1 MPQLAYSNNAAAQR
15 SNSQYSNTQY
25 SNSGYA
31 GGKRFNNAGT
41 YGNNNASSYSS
52 NNAAERIMPQNLD
65 AEKAVL
71 SAMMFGSEV
80 GAEVSEEILSK
91 LKPEDFYRPA
101 HQKIFAVMQD
111 LVFHNIPIDQ
121 ISVTDRLEAC
131 KELDAVGG
139 RAYIIELGNNAY
151 ALSHWE
157 HHVEIVKREHMLRE
171 LIGAAARIQA
181 IGYDAPDDLDE
192 VVEESE
198 KLLFDVTNQR
208 VTTGFQ
214 PAEALVMQAFGEL
227 QELANSGGRTMGIR
241 TGFNALDDLLGGLRG
256 GDLVILAA
264 RPSIGKTA
272 LALNIAS
279 RASQLGTSVAFFSLE
294 MSASQLIQRVLAIET
309 KIDSKK
315 IQTGQ
320 GLTAKDW
327 NNLIKTSNT
336 ISSLDLWIDD
346 TPSASILE
354 VRAKARRQLRN
365 VEPEKG
371 LVIVDYLQLMQPQN
385 TRTESRQ
392 VEIAEISRGL
402 KILAKELNMPIIA
415 LSQLSRAVEG
425 RKDKRPIL
433 SDLRESGAIEQDADV
448 VMFLDRSKTLNES
461 QDEERPD
468 WGVGDVIVAKHRN
481 GPIGLVHLAFQ
492 EQFTRFDNMAYPDDR
507 IPEEEY

>member
-1 MPQLAYSNNAAAQR
+1 MPQLAYTDNAYSNDTRAQRSSNYSSNRSSNINALNSNNADR
-15 SNSQYSNTQY
+15 L
-25 SNSGYA
+25 
-31 GGKRFNNAGT
+31 
-41 YGNNNASSYSS
+41 
-52 NNAAERIMPQNLD
+52 MPQNPD

-71 SAMMFGSEV
+71 SAMMFGSGSADV
-80 GAEVSEEILSK
+80 AEEILSK
-91 LKPEDFYRPA
+91 LDPTDFYRPA
-101 HQKIFAVMQD
+101 HQKIFEAMQE
-111 LVFHNIPIDQ
+111 LALHNIPIDQ
-121 ISVTDRLEAC
+121 ISLADRLEAK

-139 RAYIIELGNNAY
+139 KAYIIELGNNSY

-157 HHVEIVKREHMLRE
+157 HHVQIVKREHMLRE

-181 IGYDAPDDLDE
+181 IGYDAPDDLDK
-192 VVEESE
+192 VVEDSE
-198 KLLFDVTNQR
+198 KLLFDVTNKR

-214 PAEALVMQAFGEL
+214 TAEALVMEAFGEL
-227 QELANSGGRTMGIR
+227 QDLVNNGGRTMGVR
-241 TGFNALDDLLGGLRG
+241 TGFNDLDNLLGGLRG

-264 RPSIGKTA
+264 RPSVGKTA
-272 LALNIAS
+272 LALNIAN
-279 RASQLGTSVAFFSLE
+279 RAAQLGTSVAFFSLE
-294 MSASQLIQRVLAIET
+294 MSASQLIQRVLSIET
-309 KIDSKK
+309 RVDSKK
-315 IQTGQ
+315 LQSGQ
-320 GLTAKDW
+320 GLTNRDW
-327 NNLIKTSNT
+327 QELIKASNT
-336 ISSLDLWIDD
+336 LSKLNLWIDD

-371 LVIVDYLQLMQPQN
+371 LIIVDYLQLMQPQN

-402 KILAKELNMPIIA
+402 KILAKELDMPIIA
-415 LSQLSRAVEG
+415 LSQLSRAVEA

-461 QDEERPD
+461 QDEDRPD

-492 EQFTRFDNMAYPDDR
+492 EKYTRFDNAAYPDDR